1 MSARATYIS
10 FRPYVDTVDTPGL
23 PEAYDFVC
31 IDGRARLGAALKAL
45 PYLTEVSVVVIHDA
59 VRKRYDAVDQYFEVV
74 EEVMDNGQP
83 ALTKNGLKIIQR
95 RSDLPPGT
103 WPLNPEQIKH
113 CRRWAFLKSTTRNSI
128 DFASI
133 AGYAQC

>member
-1 MSARATYIS
+1 MRQLCVEREGGAEQSHGVSEGDYIS

-103 WPLNPEQIKH
+103 WPLSPEQIDG
-113 CRRWAFLKSTTRNSI
+113 A
-128 DFASI
+128 
-133 AGYAQC
+133 YAAIHDIEA